1 MLKENAITAKYNTK
15 VNQCGLLTRRVDLCI
30 KRLLFL
36 ARSKA
41 SVHVGAGKLGG
52 RIKHFNIHGRRVG
65 RAAQLPHT
73 DKDCWV
79 GLTVL

>member
-41 SVHVGAGKLGG
+41 SVHVGAGKLGAVSNTLIFMAG
-52 RIKHFNIHGRRVG
+52 GLVVLLSCPTQTRIVG
-65 RAAQLPHT
+65 WA
-73 DKDCWV
+73 
-79 GLTVL
+79 